1 MIVLTAKDGK
11 PSVRSLGTGNCPAS
25 SPDDEQIAFLVWP
38 YVDEGSKAG
47 VWVMNADGSNRRT
60 SDEFRGARP
69 TGRPTE
75 IGS

>member
-1 MIVLTAKDGK
+1 MIILTAKDGK
-11 PSVRSLGTGNCPAS
+11 PSVRSLGAGNCPAS

-38 YVDEGSKAG
+38 HADEGSNSG
-47 VWVMNADGSNRRT
+47 VWVMNADGSKRRHLT
-60 SDEFRGARP
+60 SFVGAP